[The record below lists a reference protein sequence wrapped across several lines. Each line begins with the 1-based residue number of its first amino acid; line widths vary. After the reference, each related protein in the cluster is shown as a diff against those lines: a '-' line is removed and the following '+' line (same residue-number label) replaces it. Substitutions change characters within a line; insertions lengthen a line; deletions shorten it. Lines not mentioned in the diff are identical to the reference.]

1 MIDMAGF
8 DHFALACRDL
18 QTGVDY
24 VESLTGVRPAPGGP
38 HPGVGTHNALLSL
51 GTDVYLE
58 IIAVDPEQ
66 PEPNQPRPFGID
78 DHDGLRLAAF
88 AIHPGSEESI
98 ESVADVIRSHGTD
111 PGPVSSMS
119 RRKPEGEEIS
129 WRLTRSNRIG
139 LVPFVID
146 WGDTPNPA
154 TVTPTG
160 CSLVSVEGNDPD
172 SVGIVELH
180 SSLGLVST
188 VSEGPTSLRIV
199 LDTPNGQVSLS

>member
-1 MIDMAGF
+1 MAGF
-8 DHFALACRDL
+8 DHFALACKDL

-24 VESLTGVRPAPGGP
+24 VESLTGVRAAPGGP

-51 GTDVYLE
+51 GSDVYLE

-66 PEPNQPRPFGID
+66 PDPNEPRPFGID
-78 DHDGLRLAAF
+78 DHDGPRLAAF
-88 AIHPGSEESI
+88 AIHPDSGESI
-98 ESVADVIRSHGTD
+98 ASVAEMMRSRGAD

-119 RRKPEGEEIS
+119 RRKPDGEEIS
-129 WRLTRSNRIG
+129 WRLTRSNRTG

-146 WGDTPNPA
+146 WGTTPNPA

-160 CSLVSVEGNDPD
+160 CSLVSVEGTEPN
-172 SVGIVELH
+172 SAGITELH
-180 SSLGLVST
+180 RSLGLTST

-199 LDTPNGQVSLS
+199 LNTPNGQVSLS